1 MKFLSFSNNGRVS
14 YGAADDSGI
23 IDLGARYAH
32 RWPSLTA
39 VLRDDAIEEL
49 KSRAAGLRA
58 DLSTNEIR
66 FLAPILD
73 PGRIL
78 CVGLNYKSHVEE
90 SGRDIPAYPT
100 LFVRFP
106 DSHVG
111 HGQAMIRPRVS
122 EKFDFEG
129 ELAFIVG
136 KGGRH
141 IRSDTA
147 LSCIAGYSCYN
158 DGSIRDFQRHASQ
171 FTPGK
176 NFWHS
181 GAFGPWMV
189 TSDEIPDPGRLTL
202 ETRLNGE
209 VMQSAPTSDLLFDV
223 PYLVEYISQVFPLRA
238 GDVVSTGTTGG
249 VGNARTP
256 PLFLKPGDRIEV
268 EISGIGTLS
277 NPVEDERPAPD
288 RERVTQQRLLPE

>member
-1 MKFLSFSNNGRVS
+1 MKLLSFSQDGRVS
-14 YGAADDSGI
+14 YGVADDGGI
-23 IDLGARYAH
+23 IDLGARWSH
-32 RWPSLTA
+32 RWPSLSA
-39 VLRDDAIEEL
+39 VLRDGAIEEL

-58 DLSTNEIR
+58 DLSIDEIR

-78 CVGLNYKSHVEE
+78 CVGLNYKSHLEE
-90 SGRDIPAYPT
+90 TGRKMPAYPT

-111 HGQAMIRPRVS
+111 HGEAMIRPSVS
-122 EKFDFEG
+122 AEFDFEG
-129 ELAFIVG
+129 ELALIVG
-136 KGGRH
+136 RGGRH
-141 IRSDTA
+141 IRSDDA

-158 DGSIRDFQRHASQ
+158 DGSVRDFQRHTSQ

-176 NFWHS
+176 NFWRS

-189 TSDEIPDPGRLTL
+189 TSDEIRDPGRLTL

-223 PYLVEYISQVFPLRA
+223 PYLVEYISKVFPLRP
-238 GDVVSTGTTGG
+238 GDVVSTGTSGG
-249 VGNARTP
+249 VGRARTP
-256 PLFLKPGDRIEV
+256 PVFLKPGDLIEV

-277 NPVEDERPAPD
+277 NPVEDER
-288 RERVTQQRLLPE
+288 LPPGC